1 MNNLVPISG
10 IVIIYE
16 ILFLILYQNGLLNNI
31 SNRED
36 LISWAVLPNIFIISV
51 LYLVNCPLKL
61 NTKIIVTI
69 IKTILLVLILRLSI
83 TRLSFKHFILG
94 SLILLTYFMISNINN
109 VYNCKINNMELIY
122 SFILSSILYGYVY
135 LMR

>member
-94 SLILLTYFMISNINN
+94 SLILLIYFMISNINN